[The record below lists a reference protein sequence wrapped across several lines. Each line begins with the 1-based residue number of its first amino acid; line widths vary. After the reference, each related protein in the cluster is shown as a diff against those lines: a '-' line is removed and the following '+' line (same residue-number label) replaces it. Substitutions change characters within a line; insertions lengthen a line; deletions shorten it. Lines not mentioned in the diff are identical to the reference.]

1 MKKIFVSMPMRD
13 LFEDELPRKQVKL
26 LELAGEYLH
35 EAVELI
41 DSYFSAE
48 YLRKPLESVG
58 EAIKRMSDADY
69 VVFGEGWNEA
79 RGCKIEMACA
89 ANYGKKILLED
100 NGNLE
105 EVG

>member
-13 LFEDELPRKQVKL
+13 LFEDEIARKQGKL
-26 LELAGEYLH
+26 LELAGEHLH
-35 EAVELI
+35 DAVELI
-41 DSYFSAE
+41 DSYLPEEHF
-48 YLRKPLESVG
+48 RKPLACLG
-58 EAIKRMSDADY
+58 EAIKRMADADY
-69 VVFGEGWNEA
+69 VVFGEGWRDA